1 MMFALNSEFF
11 WIILF
16 IAKCERGLNLKI
28 PVVYKNGKEDSIEP
42 KFLDILLHI
51 GEIQEFRRSDHWVNV
66 SEDPI
71 RSLWQKSNFQ
81 GNEKRQ
87 HHSTEVVFSL

>member
-1 MMFALNSEFF
+1 M
-11 WIILF
+11 IQ
-16 IAKCERGLNLKI
+16 
-28 PVVYKNGKEDSIEP
+28 VVYKSGKEDLIEQ

-71 RSLWQKSNFQ
+71 RSYHQSEYDGSNRRTH
-81 GNEKRQ
+81 N
-87 HHSTEVVFSL
+87 STEMNFAI